1 MFDKTK
7 PKPMRQKYIL
17 FILFSLFVIKGN
29 SQNNYAVTPI
39 PFQPFSGS
47 LASLGTDDDR
57 YSQIINLPFGFD
69 FYGITYNQI
78 VVSTNGYINFTTSF
92 AGQYSPWSIVYQ
104 IPWTN
109 FPSLNSIFGCY
120 EDLYNNPTTGG
131 IGTITYGSYGAAPYR
146 KFVVY
151 FNNQPHFQCNST
163 IPLTSFQMIL
173 SESSSTID
181 VQIINRTPCTT
192 WNQGEGV
199 IGIINTDGTQGITP
213 PGRNTGAWTASQEA
227 WRFYRP
233 NYYTNYSFVVCDNN
247 NDGFQ
252 TFDLTV
258 AQADLQPSNP
268 NDVVFYETL
277 MNAETLSNPLPLSY
291 FNINPFQQTVYA
303 RYNNNVIMPVILT
316 VIDCSVDADNDT
328 VPSTT
333 EDVDSDTNLAND
345 DTDFDGIPNYLD
357 NDDDGDLVLTNV
369 EYVFA
374 RTSNSL
380 VTTSILD
387 TDNDGTPNFLDNDD
401 DGDGLLT
408 FREDYNRDGNPAN
421 DDTNTN
427 GLPDYLESAV
437 TLGVQNTSIDN
448 LIRLYPNPASTI
460 LNIENDS
467 TLAID
472 AITIYSIN
480 GSVLREVQNGQN
492 LETISV
498 SDLASGIYFVKIKCN
513 DSIVTK
519 KFIKN

>member
-1 MFDKTK
+1 MK
-7 PKPMRQKYIL
+7 QKYIL

-39 PFQPFSGS
+39 PFQPFSGT
-47 LASLGTDDDR
+47 LTSLGTDDDR
-57 YSQIINLPFGFD
+57 YSQIINLPFSFD
-69 FYGITYNQI
+69 FYGNNYNQI
-78 VVSTNGYINFTTSF
+78 IVSTNGYIDFRTNY

-120 EDLYNNPTTGG
+120 EDLYNNPATGG
-131 IGTITYGSYGAAPYR
+131 IGTITYGSYGVAPYR

-163 IPLTSFQMIL
+163 ISLTSFQMIL

-199 IGIINTDGTQGITP
+199 IGIINADGTQGITP
-213 PGRNTGAWTASQEA
+213 PGRNTSAWSASQEA

-233 NYYTNYSFVVCDNN
+233 NYYTNYSFVRCDDN
-247 NDGFQ
+247 NDGFEC
-252 TFDLTV
+252 FNLAIAAGDLS
-258 AQADLQPSNP
+258 SNP
-268 NDVVFYETL
+268 AEVTFYETL
-277 MNAETLSNPLPLSY
+277 TNAQTGINQMPLVY
-291 FNINPFQQTVYA
+291 CNINPNQQTIYA
-303 RYNNNVIMPVILT
+303 SINGVIRPVLLS
-316 VIDCSVDADNDT
+316 VIDCSIDADNDT
-328 VPSTT
+328 VPTAT
-333 EDVDSDTNLAND
+333 EDANNDTNLAND

-374 RTSNSL
+374 RASNSQT
-380 VTTSILD
+380 VNAILD
-387 TDNDGTPNFLDNDD
+387 TDNDGIANYLDSDD

-408 FREDYNRDGNPAN
+408 WKEDYNRDGNPTN

-427 GLPDYLESAV
+427 GIPDYLESAV
-437 TLGVQNTSIDN
+437 TLGVQNASIDN
-448 LIRLYPNPASTI
+448 LISLYPNPASSI
-460 LNIENDS
+460 LNIENNS
-467 TLAID
+467 TLAIE
-472 AITIYSIN
+472 AITIYGIN
-480 GSVLREVQNGQN
+480 GSVLREINNNQSF
-492 LETISV
+492 ETISV
-498 SDLASGIYFVKIKCN
+498 SNLASGIYFVKIKCN
-513 DSIVTK
+513 DAVVTK